1 MNGEKCLYMKV
12 FKKRGFGDTRIRD
25 KYLKY
30 LKEFKIYIKFKYK
43 MFHFSYLSTI
53 YLFGFTFI

>member
-1 MNGEKCLYMKV
+1 MDGEKCLYMKV

-30 LKEFKIYIKFKYK
+30 LKEFKIYISSLNINILTV
-43 MFHFSYLSTI
+43 HI
-53 YLFGFTFI
+53 